1 MFSSGDF
8 AHHNDCSQRD
18 RHSATRA
25 GLRRHDDVNWSG
37 SARFARGEHEAATV
51 EIGSEIRSA
60 RRAASRSGLKLALP
74 ELCAGTTRV
83 PHRCRGCSPGVHA
96 RAGQGLIRTGLDRT
110 LWSWQLAKSTGM
122 TSTRTCLE
130 NSMASSISGEPSK
143 DM

>member
-83 PHRCRGCSPGVHA
+83 PHRCRGCSPGVTRSGGTRPDSNGA
-96 RAGQGLIRTGLDRT
+96 RPYTLVMAIGEVDWYDINSDLSGELNGLIDLGRTF
-110 LWSWQLAKSTGM
+110 
-122 TSTRTCLE
+122 
-130 NSMASSISGEPSK
+130 
-143 DM
+143 